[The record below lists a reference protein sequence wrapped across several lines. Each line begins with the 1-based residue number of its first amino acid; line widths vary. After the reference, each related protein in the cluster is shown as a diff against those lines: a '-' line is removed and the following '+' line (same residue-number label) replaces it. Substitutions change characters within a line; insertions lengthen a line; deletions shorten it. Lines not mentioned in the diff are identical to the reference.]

1 MRVCWLCGEK
11 MRAAAG
17 RLVWGVQLQGATLDG
32 AQLESAELR
41 HAQLQGASLEN
52 AHLQGAALTA
62 VFVWRAKP
70 PIAHYDYVKGALFEP
85 DVKVALFEPDVKGA
99 FIEEPES
106 APKYQKLDCPALK
119 SPCDWSAES
128 YAALKSQIETPEK
141 PPYTPDEALAAAWAA
156 LAGKSA
162 RAPKNYFE
170 TLAKT
175 FEEIGCAAADGAP
188 YVARGL
194 TLQLIDAR
202 FSPAQ
207 ETEMARVFLDDAK
220 CPGARRLG
228 ERFKAQLEQ
237 IRDRPPSLPPPPP
250 PSPRGPGAPAR

>member
-41 HAQLQGASLEN
+41 HAQLQGASLK
-52 AHLQGAALTA
+52 AAGLQGAWLDVAELQGASLDGAQLQVAELTA

-128 YAALKSQIETPEK
+128 YAALKSLIENKVPAGSRR
-141 PPYTPDEALAAAWAA
+141 DQALKADRDARKAA
-156 LAGKSA
+156 LHPGRGFGGSLGRSCGKISA
-162 RAPKNYFE
+162 RAQE
-170 TLAKT
+170 LL
-175 FEEIGCAAADGAP
+175 
-188 YVARGL
+188 R
-194 TLQLIDAR
+194 DAR
-202 FSPAQ
+202 KNV
-207 ETEMARVFLDDAK
+207 R
-220 CPGARRLG
+220 
-228 ERFKAQLEQ
+228 
-237 IRDRPPSLPPPPP
+237 RDRVRRRRW
-250 PSPRGPGAPAR
+250 SPIRGPRTHLATHRCSF

>member
-1 MRVCWLCGEK
+1 

-41 HAQLQGASLEN
+41 HAQLQGASLKAAGLQGAWLDVAELQGASLDGAQLQVAELRNAQLQGASLEN

-128 YAALKSQIETPEK
+128 YAALKSLIENKVPAGSRR
-141 PPYTPDEALAAAWAA
+141 DQALKADRDARKAA
-156 LAGKSA
+156 LHPGRGFGGSLGRSCGKISA
-162 RAPKNYFE
+162 RAQE
-170 TLAKT
+170 LL
-175 FEEIGCAAADGAP
+175 
-188 YVARGL
+188 R
-194 TLQLIDAR
+194 DAR
-202 FSPAQ
+202 KNV
-207 ETEMARVFLDDAK
+207 R
-220 CPGARRLG
+220 
-228 ERFKAQLEQ
+228 
-237 IRDRPPSLPPPPP
+237 RDRVRRRRW
-250 PSPRGPGAPAR
+250 SPIRGPRTHLATHRCSF